1 MVLEIGN
8 CQLDNRCH
16 QTIRWTLVVRQ
27 LSDIPI
33 ISAFKTFEMEI
44 SCVQGNSD
52 FSKADETV
60 LVTKAS

>member
-1 MVLEIGN
+1 MVPDRKP
-8 CQLDNRCH
+8 DNHCH
-16 QTIRWTLVVRQ
+16 QTIHWILVVRQ

-33 ISAFKTFEMEI
+33 ISAFKSFEMEI

-52 FSKADETV
+52 FAKADETV